1 MNINEELHKIADEL
15 RKTAAES
22 KPIVKVAQKE
32 VNPGD
37 VLKFLLFF
45 GDRGNSL

>member
-1 MNINEELHKIADEL
+1 MSINEELHRIADEL

-22 KPIVKVAQKE
+22 KPIVKEAQE
-32 VNPGD
+32 VNPSD